1 MERRE
6 PLSTAPAPVP
16 VEEQVE
22 PGLPTEERRPRAGIN
37 WRPWI
42 WTFPALLLLGVFLV
56 WPMLRT
62 IWVSFHEGSIINP
75 TREFIGFQNYVQ
87 LLTRDRFFLRL
98 DLPPWSA
105 VFNSLMWVVLFT
117 GGVVGMGMAIAVL
130 SDRVRYEKTVK
141 AIIFLPLVVSFTA
154 ASVVFTFVYAPNPN
168 IGALNAII
176 DALGFRPIP
185 FLGRTE
191 FVNFAIIGAAIWV
204 WTSLAMTILA
214 AAYRSLPGDVL
225 EASSVDG
232 ASAWQTFSRVSVP
245 MMKGPIIVVA
255 VTMIINALK
264 AIDLVLVMTEGGPR
278 NASRIVGFTVYWEI
292 FNNQKAGYGS
302 AAAVVL
308 LLLMA
313 PLMWY
318 QMRQIRQGAIR

>member
-1 MERRE
+1 M
-6 PLSTAPAPVP
+6 P
-16 VEEQVE
+16 VEEKQVE
-22 PGLPTEERRPRAGIN
+22 PGLPAEERRPRREVN
-37 WRPWI
+37 WRPWV
-42 WTFPALLLLGVFLV
+42 WTFPALFLLGVFLV

-62 IWVSFHEGSIINP
+62 IWVSFFEGSIINP
-75 TREFIGFQNYVQ
+75 TREFVGFENYVT
-87 LLTRDRFFLRL
+87 LLTRDRFFLRF

-105 VFNSLMWVVLFT
+105 VFNSALWVVLFT
-117 GGVVGMGMAIAVL
+117 GGVVGMGLAIAVL

-154 ASVVFTFVYAPNPN
+154 ASVVFTFVYTPNPD
-168 IGALNAII
+168 IGILNAIL
-176 DALGFRPIP
+176 DGLGFRPIA
-185 FLGRTE
+185 FLGRAE
-191 FVNFAIIGAAIWV
+191 FVNFAIIAAAIWV

-232 ASAWQTFSRVSVP
+232 ANAWNTFWRVSVP

-278 NASRIVGFTVYWEI
+278 NASRIIGFTVYWEI